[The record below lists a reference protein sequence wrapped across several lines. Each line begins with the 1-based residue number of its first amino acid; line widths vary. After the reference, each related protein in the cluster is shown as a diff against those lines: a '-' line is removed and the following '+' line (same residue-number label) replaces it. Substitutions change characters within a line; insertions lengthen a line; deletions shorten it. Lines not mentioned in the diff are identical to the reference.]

1 MNTILVFFVLLYT
14 SYFRGVSLFK
24 MNLKKKINKKDL

>member
-14 SYFRGVSLFK
+14 SYFRVVSLFK
-24 MNLKKKINKKDL
+24 MNLKKKINRKDL